1 MFSSLSECYSIF
13 IHPLGGL
20 SLSLWTL
27 GCLAVYIQEK
37 KYMCT
42 LPVTLLFLISSFV
55 SDNII
60 NPSHFGFSKGK
71 CTKYL
76 YMLASYIPKYNH

>member
-1 MFSSLSECYSIF
+1 MFSSLHSVSVTQYLYI
-13 IHPLGGL
+13 PLGGCL
-20 SLSLWTL
+20 SMGIGLSCCIYT
-27 GCLAVYIQEK
+27 GK

-42 LPVTLLFLISSFV
+42 LPVTLLFLIYSFV